1 MSDLI
6 ALFHVIDLR
15 LGLDE
20 ALALRRV
27 GRARRSARSR
37 KGWIT
42 RRDRDGTATAAA
54 NGDLPVLRTAKPGP
68 KASPNEPQP
77 TPYKQN
83 HPQHRGD
90 SSMSLFSRLFGRK
103 ASFADHRR
111 ANDWKPGD
119 LAVCIDGA
127 DWRPVMADDPAE
139 GDVLRV
145 TAVKDKI
152 SSDRRSYYLYF
163 AEKAPERGW
172 EYTAFRKPVEDSEPA
187 EEEFTALIKRPVRK
201 TGRVRA

>member
-54 NGDLPVLRTAKPGP
+54 NGDLPVP
-68 KASPNEPQP
+68 KDCQARAS
-77 TPYKQN
+77 
-83 HPQHRGD
+83 
-90 SSMSLFSRLFGRK
+90 
-103 ASFADHRR
+103 
-111 ANDWKPGD
+111 
-119 LAVCIDGA
+119 
-127 DWRPVMADDPAE
+127 E
-139 GDVLRV
+139 GGI
-145 TAVKDKI
+145 AQ
-152 SSDRRSYYLYF
+152 
-163 AEKAPERGW
+163 
-172 EYTAFRKPVEDSEPA
+172 
-187 EEEFTALIKRPVRK
+187 
-201 TGRVRA
+201 